1 MSWAEWKLQQYSQGK
16 KANWL
21 ERHCL
26 DHANPVHF
34 ALQIVGAVPF
44 IWGLWVHN
52 GGLIL
57 LGLFLHVIGHIYCR
71 LIKQKEN

>member
-1 MSWAEWKLQQYSQGK
+1 MSWTEWKLQQYSQGK

-21 ERHCL
+21 ERRCL

-52 GGLIL
+52 GT
-57 LGLFLHVIGHIYCR
+57 
-71 LIKQKEN
+71 